1 MDYQKRLKEIVSSLP
16 KKPGIYQYFD
26 QEGTILYVGKA
37 KNLKNR
43 VSSYFVK
50 HHDSPKTRILVS
62 KIRDIKYII
71 AHTAYDALILENT
84 LIKKHQPRYNVMLR
98 DDKTYPW
105 ICIKKE
111 RFPRVFSTRRVI
123 KDGSEYYGPYAS
135 VKTMHTILDFINKAY
150 KLRNC
155 KFDLSHENIQAK
167 KFRVCLEYHIKNCKG
182 PCEGKQEQE
191 EYEASIKDIRRILKG
206 DISAVIK
213 DLRWRMDEEAEN
225 LHFEAAQETKEQ
237 IEILENFQMRSTVVN
252 PTISNVDVFSIVSD
266 DKYAYVNF
274 MKITNGSVIQ
284 AHTIE
289 LKKRLEESEDDLFQ
303 TAVMELRD
311 RFSSQAKEIFVSRE
325 TELEITGTKIFVP
338 QRGDKRKLVDM
349 SLRNVM
355 YFKKNRQDQQDKTD
369 PDRRKNRI
377 LGQLQKDLKMKRLPE
392 HIECFD
398 NSNIQGNFPVA
409 ACVVFKGAKP
419 SKKDYRHFNIKTVEG
434 PDDFASMR
442 EVVYR
447 RYKRL
452 LDEELPLPQLIVIDG
467 GKGQLSSAVE
477 SLKELNLLKVVTII
491 GIAKKLEEIYFP
503 GDSFP
508 LYIDKRSESL
518 KLIQHLRNEAHR
530 FGITHHRKRRS
541 NNTIKSGLLDIPGV
555 GPSTVQK
562 LLRRFKSLKRIKE
575 AEPEELKQVLN
586 KTQMEAVSKYLSK
599 SS

>member
-1 MDYQKRLKEIVSSLP
+1 MNDREALKESVKSLP
-16 KKPGIYQYFD
+16 HKPGIYQYFD
-26 QEGTILYVGKA
+26 KEGEILYVGKA
-37 KNLKNR
+37 KDLKNR

-62 KIRDIKYII
+62 KIVTLRFII
-71 AHTAYDALILENT
+71 TDSPYDALILENT

-111 RFPRVFSTRRVI
+111 RFPRVFSTRNII
-123 KDGSEYYGPYAS
+123 KDGSDYFGPYAS

-155 KFDLSHENIQAK
+155 NFLLTEKNIEENKFK
-167 KFRVCLEYHIKNCKG
+167 VCLEYHIKNCKG
-182 PCEGKQEQE
+182 PCEGKQEE
-191 EYEASIKDIRRILKG
+191 DSYNESIKSIRQILRG
-206 DISAVIK
+206 NISEVIK
-213 DLRWRMDEEAEN
+213 DLKMRMAEEAEN
-225 LHFEAAQETKEQ
+225 LHFEAAHETKEQ
-237 IEILENFQMRSTVVN
+237 INILENFQMRSTVVN
-252 PTISNVDVFSIVSD
+252 PSINNVDVFSIVTD

-289 LKKRLEESEDDLFQ
+289 LKKKLEESDQDLFE
-303 TAVMELRD
+303 TAITELRD
-311 RFSSQAKEIFVSRE
+311 RFNSQSKELFLSRE
-325 TELEITGTKIFVP
+325 IEFDIPEVIVHVP
-338 QRGDKRKLVDM
+338 QRGDKRKLVEM

-355 YFKKNRQDQQDKTD
+355 YYKKNRQDQQDKTD

-377 LGQLQKDLKMKRLPE
+377 LGQLQTDLKMKELPE

-398 NSNIQGNFPVA
+398 NSNIQGAFPVA
-409 ACVVFKGAKP
+409 ACVVFKDAKP
-419 SKKDYRHFNIKTVEG
+419 SKKDYRHFNIKTVVG
-434 PDDFASMR
+434 PDDFASMT

-452 LDEELPLPQLIVIDG
+452 KDENLPLPQLIVIDG

-477 SLKELNLLKVVTII
+477 SLQKLDLLGQITII

-503 GDSFP
+503 GDSYP

-541 NNTIKSGLLDIPGV
+541 QGSIKSTLMDIPGI
-555 GPSTVQK
+555 GEKTQEA
-562 LLRRFKSLKRIKE
+562 LLKKFKSVKRIKE
-575 AEPEELKQVLN
+575 APEEELSKLLN
-586 KTQMEAVSKYLSK
+586 KNQLAALNAFIEK
-599 SS
+599 S

>member
-1 MDYQKRLKEIVSSLP
+1 MNDRETLKESVKSLP
-16 KKPGIYQYFD
+16 HKPGIYQYFD
-26 QEGTILYVGKA
+26 KEGEILYVGKA
-37 KNLKNR
+37 KDLKNR

-62 KIRDIKYII
+62 KIVTLRFII
-71 AHTAYDALILENT
+71 TDSPYDALILENT

-111 RFPRVFSTRRVI
+111 RFPRVFSTRNII
-123 KDGSEYYGPYAS
+123 KDGSDYFGPYAS

-155 KFDLSHENIQAK
+155 NFLLSQKNIEENKFK
-167 KFRVCLEYHIKNCKG
+167 VCLEYHIKNCKG
-182 PCEGKQEQE
+182 PCEGKQEE
-191 EYEASIKDIRRILKG
+191 DSYNESIKSIRQILRG
-206 DISAVIK
+206 NISEVIK
-213 DLRWRMDEEAEN
+213 DLKVRMAEESEN
-225 LHFEAAQETKEQ
+225 LHFEAAHETKEQ
-237 IEILENFQMRSTVVN
+237 INILENFQMRSTVVN
-252 PTISNVDVFSIVSD
+252 PSINNVDVFSIVTD

-289 LKKRLEESEDDLFQ
+289 LKKKLEEPDQDLFE
-303 TAVMELRD
+303 TAITELRD
-311 RFSSQAKEIFVSRE
+311 RFNSQSKELFLSRE
-325 TELEITGTKIFVP
+325 IEFDIPDVIVHVP
-338 QRGDKRKLVDM
+338 QRGDKRKLVEM
-349 SLRNVM
+349 SLRNVL
-355 YFKKNRQDQQDKTD
+355 YYKKNRQDQQDKTD

-377 LGQLQKDLKMKRLPE
+377 LGQLQKDLKMKELPE

-398 NSNIQGNFPVA
+398 NSNIQGAFPVA
-409 ACVVFKGAKP
+409 ACVVFKDAKP
-419 SKKDYRHFNIKTVEG
+419 SKKDYRHFNIKTVVG
-434 PDDFASMR
+434 PDDFASMT

-452 LDEELPLPQLIVIDG
+452 KDENLPLPQLIVIDG

-477 SLKELNLLKVVTII
+477 SLQKLDLLGQITII

-503 GDSFP
+503 GDSYP

-541 NNTIKSGLLDIPGV
+541 QGSIKSTLMDIPGI
-555 GPSTVQK
+555 GEKTLEA
-562 LLRRFKSLKRIKE
+562 LLKKFKSVKRIKE
-575 AEPEELKQVLN
+575 APEEELSKLLN
-586 KTQMEAVSKYLSK
+586 KNQLAALNEFIERS
-599 SS
+599 

>member
-1 MDYQKRLKEIVSSLP
+1 MNDRETLKESVKSLP
-16 KKPGIYQYFD
+16 HKPGIYQYFD
-26 QEGTILYVGKA
+26 KEGEILYVGKA
-37 KNLKNR
+37 KDLKNR

-62 KIRDIKYII
+62 KIVTLRFII
-71 AHTAYDALILENT
+71 TDSPYDALILENT

-111 RFPRVFSTRRVI
+111 RFPRVFSTRNII
-123 KDGSEYYGPYAS
+123 KDGSDYFGPYAS

-155 KFDLSHENIQAK
+155 NFLLSQKNIEENKFK
-167 KFRVCLEYHIKNCKG
+167 VCLEYHIKNCKG
-182 PCEGKQEQE
+182 PCEGKQEE
-191 EYEASIKDIRRILKG
+191 DSYNESIKSIRQILRG
-206 DISAVIK
+206 NISEVIK
-213 DLRWRMDEEAEN
+213 DLKVRMAEESEN
-225 LHFEAAQETKEQ
+225 LHFEAAHETKEQ
-237 IEILENFQMRSTVVN
+237 INILENFQMRSTVVN
-252 PTISNVDVFSIVSD
+252 PSINNVDVFSIVTD

-289 LKKRLEESEDDLFQ
+289 LKKKLEEPDQDLFE
-303 TAVMELRD
+303 TAITELRD
-311 RFSSQAKEIFVSRE
+311 RFNSQSKELFLSRE
-325 TELEITGTKIFVP
+325 IEFDIPDVIVHVP
-338 QRGDKRKLVDM
+338 QRGDKRKLVEM
-349 SLRNVM
+349 SLRNVL
-355 YFKKNRQDQQDKTD
+355 YYKKNRQDQQDKTD

-377 LGQLQKDLKMKRLPE
+377 LGQLQKDLKMKELPE

-398 NSNIQGNFPVA
+398 NSNIQGAFPVA
-409 ACVVFKGAKP
+409 ACVVFKDAKP
-419 SKKDYRHFNIKTVEG
+419 SKKDYRHFNIKTVVG
-434 PDDFASMR
+434 PDDFASMT

-452 LDEELPLPQLIVIDG
+452 KDENLPLPQLIVIDG

-477 SLKELNLLKVVTII
+477 SLQKLDLLGQITII

-503 GDSFP
+503 GDSYP

-541 NNTIKSGLLDIPGV
+541 QGSIKSTLMDIPGI
-555 GPSTVQK
+555 GEKTLEA
-562 LLRRFKSLKRIKE
+562 LLKKFKSVKRIKE
-575 AEPEELKQVLN
+575 APEEELSKLLN
-586 KTQMEAVSKYLSK
+586 KNQLAALNEFIEK
-599 SS
+599 S